1 MNLRVLDGLRG
12 LAALYVLMHH
22 ACGLLWGG
30 SLADDPA
37 PALLLR
43 NIFSFGHQ
51 AVLLFFLISGFCIH
65 YRQALSGAHSL
76 DPRAFGWRRAR
87 RLYPPLLLAL
97 AVTALFDWIGMAV
110 TPSFYSGASAYW
122 SGPVSVGASHTPLT
136 LVGNLIFQ
144 ARLVVA
150 EFGSNSPLWSLAFEF
165 WFYLLYPL
173 VLAGFGRFG
182 STRTLV
188 AIVSVSSIASLA
200 GRMVSWWALPVLTA
214 WVIWAA
220 GAVIAEAY
228 VAQRRSGA
236 LQWVGLASVG
246 GFVALAWLSPIGE
259 QHERFGDL
267 TWGALMALALAA
279 LLLAQRNRVS
289 AAVERA
295 CLVFRPLGEISYS
308 LYVLHY
314 PWLALLA
321 ALWLAGHE
329 ATPGGME
336 LAVFGIVSSIG
347 LGALGWFIAE
357 RRATAVLA
365 RGRIAIGQ
373 LSMMS
378 RPPLSRLMKKRSPL
392 WIRRAHHE
400 RGPLVLSLSKDFFI
414 SLLTRWR
421 PGPDGLALRSP

>member
-37 PALLLR
+37 PAVLLR

-122 SGPVSVGASHTPLT
+122 SGPVSVGASHTLLT
-136 LVGNLIFQ
+136 LVGSLIFQ

-150 EFGSNSPLWSLAFEF
+150 EFGSNSPLWSLA
-165 WFYLLYPL
+165 L
-173 VLAGFGRFG
+173 
-182 STRTLV
+182 
-188 AIVSVSSIASLA
+188 
-200 GRMVSWWALPVLTA
+200 LTA

-228 VAQRRSGA
+228 VAHRRSVA

-279 LLLAQRNRVS
+279 LLLAERNRVS
-289 AAVERA
+289 AVVERV

-357 RRATAVLA
+357 RRATAVPA
-365 RGRIAIGQ
+365 RGRVAIGQ

-414 SLLTRWR
+414 SLLHAVA
-421 PGPDGLALRSP
+421 PGP